1 MQAKNK
7 TGTLYTGI
15 IHALLPSIQMLW
27 RQRVFTSGALGM
39 DRCDP
44 F

>member
-7 TGTLYTGI
+7 TGTLHTGI

-27 RQRVFTSGALGM
+27 RAARFSSGALGM